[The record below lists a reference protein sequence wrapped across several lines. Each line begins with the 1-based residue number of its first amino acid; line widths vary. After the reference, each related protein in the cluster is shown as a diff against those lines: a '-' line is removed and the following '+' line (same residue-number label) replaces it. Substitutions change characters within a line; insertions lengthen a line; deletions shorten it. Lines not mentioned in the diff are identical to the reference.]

1 MISVYFFKTHIL
13 LYEGELF
20 ISWQIT
26 LSLFWD
32 SYLIIQILNLGH
44 WIKPII
50 KHENIY
56 ILVCEHDTLIQHKI
70 KEQPQKFY

>member
-1 MISVYFFKTHIL
+1 M
-13 LYEGELF
+13 
-20 ISWQIT
+20 
-26 LSLFWD
+26 
-32 SYLIIQILNLGH
+32 IIQILNLGH

-50 KHENIY
+50 KHEKIY